1 MVVSMVAW
9 MGFVMAASTENYMAE
24 KKVVQKDLETVF
36 QWVDSL
42 VFLMVGRMVSG
53 KADELVVR

>member
-9 MGFVMAASTENYMAE
+9 MGFLMVASTENCMVD
-24 KKVVQKDLETVF
+24 KKVVQKDLETVV